1 MRHAYPQIKK
11 IVDRSIDEI
20 KTGNTN
26 DKNLV
31 TI

>member
-1 MRHAYPQIKK
+1 MRPAYLQINK